1 MTRPLRV
8 LCLHGYTQNGQTFR
22 DRMGPFR
29 RSLKRTLDPVFITA
43 PHIATEFQPDSK
55 EEASESRAW
64 WNRSGNVWSET
75 VQSVRFIHKVMRD
88 AGPFDGIVG
97 FSQGS
102 GMAAILM
109 ALMQAAHTQNS
120 DHSDADLQALIK
132 ELADCPLPK
141 FAMLFAGVYPE
152 LPQFDALV
160 SGPKEC
166 KINVP
171 TLHMVGKTDAIVPM
185 ERGQQLA
192 TQAFVDARLLVHEG
206 GHFVPGNAAWRK
218 QYQEFIDGLDL
229 QH

>member
-1 MTRPLRV
+1 
-8 LCLHGYTQNGQTFR
+8 
-22 DRMGPFR
+22 
-29 RSLKRTLDPVFITA
+29 
-43 PHIATEFQPDSK
+43 
-55 EEASESRAW
+55 
-64 WNRSGNVWSET
+64 
-75 VQSVRFIHKVMRD
+75 
-88 AGPFDGIVG
+88 
-97 FSQGS
+97 GS

-141 FAMLFAGVYPE
+141 FAMLFAGFYPE

-160 SGPKEC
+160 SGSKEC

-171 TLHMVGKTDAIVPM
+171 TLHIVGKTDAIVPM